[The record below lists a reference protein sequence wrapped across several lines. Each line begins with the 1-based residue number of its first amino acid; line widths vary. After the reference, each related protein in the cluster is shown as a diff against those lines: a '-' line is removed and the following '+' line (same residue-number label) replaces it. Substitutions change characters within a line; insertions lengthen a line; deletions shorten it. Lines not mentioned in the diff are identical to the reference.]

1 MTMAT
6 NAPQKN
12 KKVTQQQK
20 FLKDV
25 KKQKY
30 AKIEKTSIKYS
41 RLSETAQPLSHN
53 QKTVVFYGI
62 R

>member
-1 MTMAT
+1 MSMVTK
-6 NAPQKN
+6 APQKN
-12 KKVTQQQK
+12 KKTIQQQK

-25 KKQKY
+25 KQQKY
-30 AKIEKTSIKYS
+30 AAVEKTSIKYS
-41 RLSETAQPLSHN
+41 RLSETAQPLSHT